1 MMVASADLW
10 LAEGSA
16 GVQPS
21 MHPLFN

>member
-1 MMVASADLW
+1 MVASADLW